1 MKKLA
6 EHICKNKNKILIV
19 SLVLVVIS
27 FIGMKLTKINYDI
40 LVYLPEEIE
49 TVKGQ
54 NILTDEF
61 GMGAYT
67 IVLAE
72 NLPSKDILA
81 LEEKFK
87 NIEGVNKVVSIY
99 DVLGTNIPMDFLP
112 SEVAEKIHKE
122 NTDLLFVTFEES
134 TSSLSTIEAIREMKE
149 IASDSMHISGMS
161 AMVLDTMDLS
171 ESEIAIYI
179 VIAVALCLLVLELSL
194 DSYLVPILLLL
205 NIGISILFN
214 LGSNILFGE
223 ISYITKALV
232 AVLQLGVTTDFSIF
246 LYHAYEGKKKRGLPN
261 QEAMRDAIVE
271 TFTSVAGSSLTTI
284 AGFLVL
290 ITMNLTLGRDLGLVM
305 AKGVFLGVVCVLT
318 VFPSL
323 LLFFDKMVEKT
334 KHKPLTLPFTHLNK
348 FVIRHYKAI
357 FSLFLLLLIPVYL
370 ANSKVDVYYKI
381 DKSLPVT
388 LDSIVANTELK
399 EKFNIVS
406 PEIILYN
413 KDMKVEDVEDMV
425 NKIENLEGIDFVL
438 SFSKIESLG
447 VTKEMLPSDL
457 VSVFE
462 SGNYQMMLVNSLYE
476 IASDELNEQVGL
488 VNDVIREYDRDAIL
502 AGEGPL
508 MKDLVTIS
516 DEDFRNVNT
525 YSIVCILIIMFIV
538 LKSFSL
544 PIFLIL
550 AIEFAIFLNMSVSY
564 FGGVV
569 LPFVAPIVLG
579 TIQLGATIDYAILM
593 TTTYMK
599 LRREEIEK
607 RDAVLETMEYC
618 SNSIFVSGMCFFAAT
633 FGVGIYSELEM
644 VGALCALISRGA
656 IISMVVVIMVLPS
669 ILLIFD
675 KLILKTTYKK
685 KGSKNMKK
693 ENLKRIATAMFVSIL
708 FLPNTVCALTK
719 EETVYAKLNTDGSV
733 KNVLVTEHLV
743 NAEEKEV
750 IKDYSDLENIINTH
764 SSHTYE
770 RNENLLTWQSNG
782 NSIFY
787 QGTTDKE
794 LPIEMDISYKLDGE
808 NISLDELIGKSG
820 HVTIEI
826 QYKNLNKHLVKVNGK
841 KETIYTP
848 FTIVTG
854 TTISNDENRNISVS
868 NGKVVDNG
876 RQSILV
882 GISTPGLYESLD
894 YSELKDLDTIKI
906 TMDTEKF
913 ELPSIYAM
921 ATPKLLDMEDLEIFD
936 KLDSLSKSVGAL
948 QSSINK
954 IESGSKDLL
963 EGMKTL
969 SSGSKE
975 LAKGAASIYENLEKI
990 KAGTISVDAGI
1001 SKMISTL
1008 EASKKQMATSTELQA
1023 ITNYLQSI
1031 NFTPQDQKD
1040 AMILGLYKQV
1050 TDTTTIDTLIT
1061 SLKQLQS
1068 GTKSLVNGTTAL
1080 TSGAA
1085 TLNKETKK
1093 LVSGVKELKTGVST
1107 LNKGIHTFNTSGIQK
1122 LSSTTNHLYNTS
1134 NKLEEVIKLGNQYE
1148 TFAGNDKKV
1157 EGNTKF
1163 VLVVDGVK
1171 VPKEEKKT
1179 TNTEEK
1185 ETFFTRVK
1193 NLFQ

>member
-6 EHICKNKNKILIV
+6 ERICKNKNKIIIV
-19 SLVLVVIS
+19 SLILMVLS
-27 FIGMKLTKINYDI
+27 FIGMQLTKINYDI

-67 IVLAE
+67 VVLAE
-72 NLPSKDILA
+72 NLPSKELLS
-81 LEEKFK
+81 LEEKYK

-99 DVLGTNIPMDFLP
+99 DVLGTNIPIEFLP
-112 SEVAEKIHKE
+112 REITEKLYKE
-122 NTDLLFVTFEES
+122 NTDLLFVTFKES
-134 TSSLSTIEAIREMKE
+134 TSAISTINAIQEMKE
-149 IASDSMHISGMS
+149 ISSNMRISGMS

-171 ESEIAIYI
+171 ESEITIYI
-179 VIAVALCLLVLELSL
+179 VIAVILCLLVLELSL

-214 LGSNILFGE
+214 LGSNIVFGE

-246 LYHAYEGKKKRGLPN
+246 LYHAYENKKKSGLSK
-261 QEAMRDAIVE
+261 EVAMRDAIVE
-271 TFTSVAGSSLTTI
+271 TFTSVTGSSLTTI

-305 AKGVFLGVVCVLT
+305 AKGVFLGVICVLT

-323 LLFFDKMVEKT
+323 LLLFDKWVEKT
-334 KHKPLTLPFTHLNK
+334 KHKPLTIPFTHLNQ
-348 FVIRHYKAI
+348 FVVKHHKAI
-357 FSLFLLLLIPVYL
+357 FVIFLVLLIPAYL

-381 DKSLPVT
+381 DSSLPDT

-406 PEIILYN
+406 PEIVLYN
-413 KDMKVEDVEDMV
+413 KDMKVEDVENMV
-425 NKIENLEGIDFVL
+425 EKIESIEGIDFVL
-438 SFSKIESLG
+438 SFSKLESLG
-447 VTKEMLPSDL
+447 LNKEMLPEEL

-462 SGNYQMMLVNSLYE
+462 SGNYQMMLINSSYE
-476 IASDELNEQVGL
+476 IASDALNDQIVE
-488 VNDVIREYDRDAIL
+488 VNNVIRTYDEKAIL

-508 MKDLVTIS
+508 MRDLVTIS

-525 YSIVCILIIMFIV
+525 SSIVCILLIMVLV

-544 PIFLIL
+544 PILLIL

-564 FGGVV
+564 FGGVT

-593 TTTYMK
+593 TTNYMK
-599 LRREEIEK
+599 LRREGIEK
-607 RDAVLETMEYC
+607 KTAVLQTMNYC

-633 FGVGIYSELEM
+633 FGVGVYSELEM
-644 VGALCALISRGA
+644 VGSLCSLISRGA
-656 IISMVVVIMVLPS
+656 LISMAVVIMVLPS
-669 ILLIFD
+669 ILLLFD
-675 KLILKTTYKK
+675 KLILKTTYQK

-693 ENLKRIATAMFVSIL
+693 ENLKRVATAMFVSML
-708 FLPNTVCALTK
+708 FIPNTVFALTK
-719 EETVYAKLNTDGSV
+719 EETVYAKLNVDGSV
-733 KNVLVTEHLV
+733 KNVLVNEHLV
-743 NAEEKEV
+743 NTEEKET
-750 IKDYSDLENIINTH
+750 IQDFSDLEDIVNTN
-764 SSHTYE
+764 SYHTYE
-770 RNENLLTWQSNG
+770 RNGNLLTWQSNG

-787 QGTTDKE
+787 QGTTNKE
-794 LPIEMDISYKLDGE
+794 LPIEMDISYKLDG
-808 NISLDELIGKSG
+808 NDIALNELIGKSG
-820 HVTIEI
+820 HVTIKI
-826 QYKNLNKHLVKVNGK
+826 QYKNLSKHFVKVNGR

-854 TTISNDENRNISVS
+854 TTIPSVGNKNITIS

-876 RQSILV
+876 TQSILA
-882 GISTPGLYESLD
+882 GLSTPGLYESLD
-894 YSELKDLDTIKI
+894 YKELKDLDTIKI

-921 ATPKLLDMEDLEIFD
+921 ATPKLLETEDLKIFD
-936 KLDSLSKSVGAL
+936 KLDSLSKSVNTL

-975 LAKGAASIYENLEKI
+975 LAKGVNSIYENLEKI
-990 KAGTISVDAGI
+990 KAGTISVDDGI

-1008 EASKKQMATSTELQA
+1008 EASKKQMAINPQLQA

-1040 AMILGLYKQV
+1040 TMILGLYKQV
-1050 TDTTTIDTLIT
+1050 TDTTTIDTLIA
-1061 SLKQLQS
+1061 SLKKLQS

-1080 TSGAA
+1080 TNGAA

-1093 LVSGVKELKTGVST
+1093 LVSGVKDLKTGT
-1107 LNKGIHTFNTSGIQK
+1107 NILNKGIHTFNTSGIQK
-1122 LSSTTNHLYNTS
+1122 LSSTANSLHSTS
-1134 NKLEEVIKLGNQYE
+1134 NKLEAVVKLGNQYE
-1148 TFAGNDKKV
+1148 TFAGIDKKV

-1163 VLVVDGVK
+1163 VFVVDGVK
-1171 VPKEEKKT
+1171 APKEEKKT
-1179 TNTEEK
+1179 TTTKEK
-1185 ETFFTRVK
+1185 VTFFTRVK